1 MRFDYEKASD
11 QFKYIEDHTKQI
23 VVPYGKEGKEL
34 IEKIQRNIPLRRNDY
49 RLLHRLSV
57 GIYEKDYLT
66 LGKSILLDGNGI
78 LYLTD
83 EQYYSNDIGID
94 IANMNSELLIVS
106 DGREQ

>member
-1 MRFDYEKASD
+1 M
-11 QFKYIEDHTKQI
+11 
-23 VVPYGKEGKEL
+23 
-34 IEKIQRNIPLRRNDY
+34 
-49 RLLHRLSV
+49 
-57 GIYEKDYLT
+57 
-66 LGKSILLDGNGI
+66 GKSILSDGNGI